1 MIWVKITASEQEL
14 EQFCYLPLE
23 SGKIYKAEY
32 TNEGARKFYDVFI
45 DDEYFIKGVWSGRL
59 KELSLDEIRE
69 YKLNVLL
76 DETKMY

>member
-1 MIWVKITASEQEL
+1 MTWVKITASNQEL

-32 TNEGARKFYDVFI
+32 TNESARKFYDVYI
-45 DDEYFIKGVWSGRL
+45 DDEHTINGVWGGRL

-69 YKLNVLL
+69 YKLNNLL
-76 DETKMY
+76 K

>member
-1 MIWVKITASEQEL
+1 MIWVKITASNQEL

-23 SGKIYKAEY
+23 SGKIYKAIASGR
-32 TNEGARKFYDVFI
+32 TKSFYDVYI
-45 DDEYFIKGVWSGRL
+45 DDEHTINGVWGGRL

>member
-1 MIWVKITASEQEL
+1 MIWVKITASNQEL

-32 TNEGARKFYDVFI
+32 TNEGTRKFYDVYI
-45 DDEYFIKGVWSGRL
+45 DDEHTINGVWGGRL
-59 KELSLDEIRE
+59 RVLSLDEIRE

>member
-1 MIWVKITASEQEL
+1 MIWVKITASNQEL

-32 TNEGARKFYDVFI
+32 TNEGAR
-45 DDEYFIKGVWSGRL
+45 
-59 KELSLDEIRE
+59 
-69 YKLNVLL
+69 

>member
-1 MIWVKITASEQEL
+1 MIWVKITASNQEL

-23 SGKIYKAEY
+23 SGRIYKAEY

-45 DDEYFIKGVWSGRL
+45 DDEHTINGVWGGRL
-59 KELSLDEIRE
+59 RVLSLDEIRE